1 VQTPVSRGQFY
12 LEQTQDS
19 RDSRGVQIRR
29 IVAVAAAAAAVVV
42 AVAGTAGTDGEVSV
56 AVGNGQVVA
65 QGSETAQA
73 VVTGSVGNRLAA
85 AVPWRYRTHRDGKR
99 GSEYSS

>member
-1 VQTPVSRGQFY
+1 MQTPVSRGQFY

-29 IVAVAAAAAAVVV
+29 IVAVAAAAAVVV